1 MLSKIAER
9 NALEARYEKCMQN
22 EMAWMQDLPHTLTKI
37 NHACGKSG
45 LQKFD
50 LPQVRL
56 NMVSW
61 PLIAKNIAKYLVNMA
76 HTRQAIHETNM
87 VFINGR

>member
-1 MLSKIAER
+1 MRPVASASKVKNISGTIYLGIGSVSNDPKDYPNFVPLENGGKFGLIYDAER
-9 NALEARYEKCMQN
+9 DVAARE
-22 EMAWMQDLPHTLTKI
+22 QDLPHTLTKI

-56 NMVSW
+56 NMVS
-61 PLIAKNIAKYLVNMA
+61 
-76 HTRQAIHETNM
+76 
-87 VFINGR
+87 

>member
-1 MLSKIAER
+1 MSDHALPVMLTLLVMLTAAAETTSTQLGPDGFPFELPPFAAELR
-9 NALEARYEKCMQN
+9 AQGEAGGVQ
-22 EMAWMQDLPHTLTKI
+22 AGVQGLPHTLTKI

-56 NMVSW
+56 TMVS
-61 PLIAKNIAKYLVNMA
+61 
-76 HTRQAIHETNM
+76 
-87 VFINGR
+87 